1 MKEERKLDEN
11 AYLSITSTT
20 YPDKAAGLINDT
32 RSNVTHCL
40 VMLFACSLY
49 CPIGKRIE
57 GHIYDDVYPLSTEIF
72 VFFFSR
78 YSHKDSFPESTC

>member
-40 VMLFACSLY
+40 VMLFACPAPSIVLLEN
-49 CPIGKRIE
+49 GSK
-57 GHIYDDVYPLSTEIF
+57 DIF
-72 VFFFSR
+72 MMMCI
-78 YSHKDSFPESTC
+78 P